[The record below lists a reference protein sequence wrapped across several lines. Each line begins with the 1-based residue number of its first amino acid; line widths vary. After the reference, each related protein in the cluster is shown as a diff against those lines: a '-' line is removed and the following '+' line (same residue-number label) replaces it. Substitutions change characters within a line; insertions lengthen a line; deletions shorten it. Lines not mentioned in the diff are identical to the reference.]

1 MRVSMPKIRQFG
13 RFTPILIILILTSYN
28 LQAQEYYIEDPHTFF
43 GGVVAGANFSQVDG
57 DNYAGYRKTGL
68 NIGGIVYARFAKHV
82 AGSLEILYAEKGS
95 NSSTVKRTN
104 SGTADIN
111 SYNIKLNYAEIPVM
125 INYFDKNKANFGL
138 GLSYAQLISSAE
150 TATTTSAALNDTLH
164 FERYPFKK
172 NDINFI
178 IGGSLRFFKGFYI
191 NLRFQYSIL
200 PVREDWNKEFGRANH
215 YNNLWT
221 FRIMYLFG
229 DK

>member
-1 MRVSMPKIRQFG
+1 MPKIRQFG
-13 RFTPILIILILTSYN
+13 RFAPILIILIFTSYTLN
-28 LQAQEYYIEDPHTFF
+28 AQEYYIEDPHTFF
-43 GGVVAGANFSQVDG
+43 GGVVAGGNFTQVDG

-68 NIGGIVYARFAKHV
+68 NVGGIVYARFAKHI
-82 AGSLEILYAEKGS
+82 AGSLEILYVEKGS
-95 NSSTVKRTN
+95 KSSAVKRVN
-104 SGTADIN
+104 SGFADIN

-138 GLSYAQLISSAE
+138 GLSYAQLISSSE
-150 TATTTSAALNDTLH
+150 TATTSNAALNDSLH

-172 NDINFI
+172 SDVNFI

-200 PVREDWNKEFGRANH
+200 PVRQDWNKEFGRANH